1 MFNFG
6 ADRENHVLYDF
17 IGRISGKEGFD
28 LGWTILKNFGV
39 TV

>member
-6 ADRENHVLYDF
+6 ADRENRVLYGF
-17 IGRISGKEGFD
+17 RGRIFGKEGFD
-28 LGWTILKNFGV
+28 RGWTIWKNFGV